1 MLNPTGE
8 EPIQPWKP
16 TQCECGFYLAP
27 GDSSFFFFLLGVGLS
42 MLIRCQGSYPGCHIR
57 KAGHGLEELGLFV
70 VLGKDFCLLI
80 LLGKSLFSFGRARNI
95 QAGLAPEGLMG

>member
-1 MLNPTGE
+1 MNVAFICHLGLVP
-8 EPIQPWKP
+8 
-16 TQCECGFYLAP
+16 F
-27 GDSSFFFFLLGVGLS
+27 SLLGVGLP

-70 VLGKDFCLLI
+70 LLGKDFCLLI

-95 QAGLAPEGLMG
+95 QAGLAPEGLMD